1 VLPSSANG
9 DNPFFAPK
17 RIPDQEGV
25 GPFKLPWDPDV
36 WVLGFWGFGAAQK
49 NKKKNT
55 SVAIICKQRQ
65 FFFFSRQKGLQI
77 RKVSFRS
84 NFRGTPM
91 FGFWGFGFFDADRTK
106 KNKKKE
112 KNIILILAFEKR
124 IRV

>member
-65 FFFFSRQKGLQI
+65 FFFFRAKKDYRLG
-77 RKVSFRS
+77 KCRS
-84 NFRGTPM
+84 VQTSVGPRCL
-91 FGFWGFGFFDADRTK
+91 GFGVLGFLMRTAPKKTK
-106 KNKKKE
+106 KKKRTSF
-112 KNIILILAFEKR
+112 LS
-124 IRV
+124 